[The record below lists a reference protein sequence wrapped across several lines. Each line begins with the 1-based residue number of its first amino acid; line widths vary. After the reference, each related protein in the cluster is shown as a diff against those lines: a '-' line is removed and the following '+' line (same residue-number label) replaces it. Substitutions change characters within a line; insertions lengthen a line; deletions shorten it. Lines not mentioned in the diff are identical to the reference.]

1 MSTLKLYSVKEDPER
16 LIRYIQDPVKTTAVY
31 TKKDE
36 GERNFTYLRLV
47 YNGSLNCSAE
57 NAASEFN
64 MVQSRFRRN
73 IVNKALHMILG
84 LGESVPPYK
93 AMDIGMRLL
102 KLTFGTSFQCLYS
115 VHLNVPMTHVHMLI
129 NPVSHT
135 DGRRLRI
142 SMEDLL
148 SIRSVASLLLTFN
161 GLEPLRE
168 LGTPRESIN
177 ATALQE
183 MKKGIVNRE
192 SLAMNCIDEAVR
204 HSYTFSDFRFLMKEM
219 GYELINTGKK
229 GYPSLKLVN
238 EDYRLLLSRLGKSYS
253 LESLRR
259 GIDENALLSDE
270 RGLGNMLSG
279 TAPYSL
285 MTREDR
291 IRSMKGIYGEHIRF
305 ALDIGALSRFGRDLS
320 VLDPERK
327 SELLRNKDLLKK
339 LSLMKE
345 HKIADERDME
355 KTGRMLRREVS
366 SLRRI
371 YRCADHA
378 RRHASSEVIGT
389 YDRMI
394 FSLRERITSVRR
406 NMKLLNKIRKDL
418 PMILE
423 YNTKNELKKE
433 ERTVEHEFGSS

>member
-16 LIRYIQDPVKTTAVY
+16 IIKYIQDPVKTTAVY

-36 GERNFTYLRLV
+36 GQRSFTYLRLV
-47 YNGSLNCSAE
+47 YNGSLNCSVE

-64 MVQSRFRRN
+64 MVQSRYRRN
-73 IVNKALHMILG
+73 IVNRALHMILG
-84 LGESVPPYK
+84 LGDTVPPYK
-93 AMDIGMRLL
+93 AMDIAMKLL
-102 KLTFGTSFQCLYS
+102 KFTFGSSFQCLYS
-115 VHLNVPMTHVHMLI
+115 VHLNVPMTHVHMVI

-142 SMEDLL
+142 SMEDLI

-168 LGTPRESIN
+168 LGTQRESIN

-183 MKKGIVNRE
+183 MKRGIVNRE

-238 EDYRLLLSRLGKSYS
+238 EDYRLLLSRLGKAYS
-253 LESLRR
+253 LESIRKR
-259 GIDENALLSDE
+259 IDENALLSDE
-270 RGLGNMLSG
+270 RGLGSMLSG

-291 IRSMKGIYGEHIRF
+291 IRSMKGIYGEHMRF

-327 SELLRNKDLLKK
+327 RELLRNKDLLQK
-339 LSLMKE
+339 LSLLKE
-345 HKIADERDME
+345 HRIMDERDME
-355 KTGRMLRREVS
+355 KVKRMFRRELS

-378 RRHASSEVIGT
+378 RRRAAEQDIGT

-394 FSLRERITSVRR
+394 FSLRERITSLRKSMR
-406 NMKLLNKIRKDL
+406 LLNKTEKEL
-418 PMILE
+418 PMVHE
-423 YNTKNELKKE
+423 YNMKNGLKKE
-433 ERTVEHEFGSS
+433 ERINEHEFGSS

>member
-1 MSTLKLYSVKEDPER
+1 
-16 LIRYIQDPVKTTAVY
+16 
-31 TKKDE
+31 
-36 GERNFTYLRLV
+36 
-47 YNGSLNCSAE
+47 
-57 NAASEFN
+57 
-64 MVQSRFRRN
+64 
-73 IVNKALHMILG
+73 
-84 LGESVPPYK
+84 
-93 AMDIGMRLL
+93 
-102 KLTFGTSFQCLYS
+102 
-115 VHLNVPMTHVHMLI
+115 
-129 NPVSHT
+129 
-135 DGRRLRI
+135 
-142 SMEDLL
+142 
-148 SIRSVASLLLTFN
+148 
-161 GLEPLRE
+161 
-168 LGTPRESIN
+168 
-177 ATALQE
+177 
-183 MKKGIVNRE
+183 
-192 SLAMNCIDEAVR
+192 
-204 HSYTFSDFRFLMKEM
+204 
-219 GYELINTGKK
+219 
-229 GYPSLKLVN
+229 
-238 EDYRLLLSRLGKSYS
+238 
-253 LESLRR
+253 
-259 GIDENALLSDE
+259 
-270 RGLGNMLSG
+270 
-279 TAPYSL
+279 